1 MEVIWT
7 DMATQQLGNI
17 VEYVES
23 EFGRSIAVKTLDKI
37 NSKIIR
43 LSHFPESGIFDRTM
57 SDDKYTMRHIILD
70 PNVIY
75 YLLTDNVMII
85 IAIAHIK
92 QSPSTVRNMIKNSLE
107 QYMK

>member
-17 VEYVES
+17 VKYVES

-43 LSHFPESGIFDRTM
+43 LSHGIFDRTM

-85 IAIAHIK
+85 ITIAHIK
-92 QSPSTVRNMIKNSLE
+92 QSPITVRNMIKNSLE

>member
-17 VEYVES
+17 VKYVES

-85 IAIAHIK
+85 ITIAHIK
-92 QSPSTVRNMIKNSLE
+92 QSRNMIKNSLE

>member
-17 VEYVES
+17 VKYVES

-43 LSHFPESGIFDRTM
+43 LSHFVTIQRMP
-57 SDDKYTMRHIILD
+57 
-70 PNVIY
+70 
-75 YLLTDNVMII
+75 
-85 IAIAHIK
+85 
-92 QSPSTVRNMIKNSLE
+92 
-107 QYMK
+107 

>member
-17 VEYVES
+17 VKYVES

-43 LSHFPESGIFDRTM
+43 LSHFLKVESLTEQCLMINIRCVISYLTLMSYIIF
-57 SDDKYTMRHIILD
+57 
-70 PNVIY
+70 
-75 YLLTDNVMII
+75 
-85 IAIAHIK
+85 
-92 QSPSTVRNMIKNSLE
+92 
-107 QYMK
+107 

>member
-17 VEYVES
+17 VKYVES

-43 LSHFPESGIFDRTM
+43 LSHFPESGI
-57 SDDKYTMRHIILD
+57 YTLYVKVTCTNKMTD
-70 PNVIY
+70 
-75 YLLTDNVMII
+75 YLKVSIPVN
-85 IAIAHIK
+85 
-92 QSPSTVRNMIKNSLE
+92 
-107 QYMK
+107 

>member
-17 VEYVES
+17 VKYVES

-57 SDDKYTMRHIILD
+57 SDDKYTMRHI
-70 PNVIY
+70 NG
-75 YLLTDNVMII
+75 
-85 IAIAHIK
+85 
-92 QSPSTVRNMIKNSLE
+92 SLKFE
-107 QYMK
+107 ITAKRLYAASQRVL